1 MSDKYGVDDKTRFL
15 VLYLDAKMTATE
27 ISRII
32 NRSLNTMKHWVS
44 WTKHGDD
51 IRVEGRGRKKQITPE
66 TEEKIVRMV
75 KENPEGMTLKKVGN
89 HFGLAHTTI
98 SKILIKKGFKYRAFD
113 QSIKYEDDERM
124 MRVEF
129 CNKMLSDE
137 GKLIYRTFFSDEMG
151 VELNRIS
158 KNRAWQL
165 ANEKIRK
172 KNVAENIK
180 LECWGAISAQGATS
194 LDIYK
199 KGMNGEIYR
208 RIIESHKAEM
218 EALYPDGEFYFIHDF
233 HPVHRM
239 NEEWIVKEQKLEL
252 IKLPRK
258 SSDLN
263 MVIEHLWIALKD
275 RVDKDNP
282 NNEKE
287 LRASL
292 LKNWE
297 ILTHPGGLQPYFEK
311 LHGRYMKC
319 VMIGGDKIPGN

>member
-27 ISRII
+27 ISKII
-32 NRSLNTMKHWVS
+32 NRSLYTLKNWVS
-44 WTKHGDD
+44 WTKSGDD
-51 IRVEGRGRKKQITPE
+51 IRVEGRGRKKSITEE
-66 TEEKIVRMV
+66 TEDKIIQMV
-75 KENPEGMTLKKVGN
+75 KKDPEAATLKRVGA

-98 SKILIKKGFKYRAFD
+98 RKILFKKGFKYRAFD
-113 QSIKYEDDERM
+113 QSIKYDEEERM
-124 MRVEF
+124 MRVDF
-129 CNKMLSDE
+129 CKKMLSDE

-151 VELNRIS
+151 IELHRLQ

-165 ANEKIRK
+165 AKEKVRK
-172 KNVAENIK
+172 KGITENIK
-180 LECWGAISAQGATS
+180 LESWGAISAQGATS

-208 RIIESHKAEM
+208 KIIESHKAEM
-218 EALYPDGEFYFIHDF
+218 ETLYPDGEFYFIQDF

-239 NEEWIVKEQKLEL
+239 NEEWIVKDQKLEL

-258 SSDLN
+258 SPDLN
-263 MVIEHLWIALKD
+263 MVIEHLWVALKE
-275 RVDKDNP
+275 RVANDAP

-287 LRASL
+287 MRASL
-292 LKNWE
+292 LRNWE
-297 ILTHPGGLQPYFEK
+297 ILTNRERMQSYFEK

-319 VMIGGDKIPGN
+319 VMIGGGKLSG